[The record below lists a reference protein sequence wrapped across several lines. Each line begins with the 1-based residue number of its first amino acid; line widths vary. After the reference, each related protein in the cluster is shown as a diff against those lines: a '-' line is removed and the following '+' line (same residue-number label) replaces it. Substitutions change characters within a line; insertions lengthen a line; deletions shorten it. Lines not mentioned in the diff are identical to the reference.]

1 MLPFIRKSYADIFED
16 FYNITNGD
24 IILGGSLSLKMQNV
38 ISRDINDLDLAINKS
53 DWIKYESK
61 IIKKYKIY
69 YGQLIHLPPKLEH
82 RVSTCFNK
90 ENKNEFHL
98 FINNIENDIFNIVIY
113 NNTPIRVFKPELHLL
128 DKEYM
133 LADDI
138 TNPKNISD
146 VDSIKKYLNAK

>member
-1 MLPFIRKSYADIFED
+1 MIPYVRKSYADIFED
-16 FYNITNGD
+16 FYNITNGA

-53 DWIKYESK
+53 DWDLYEHK
-61 IIKKYKIY
+61 IIFKYKVY
-69 YGQLIHLPPKLEH
+69 YGQLVELHPNMEH
-82 RVSTCFNK
+82 RVCTCFNK

-98 FINNIENDIFNIVIY
+98 FINNIENDMFNTIFY
-113 NNTPIRVFKPELHLL
+113 NNIPIRVFKPELHLL

-133 LADDI
+133 LADDV
-138 TNPKNISD
+138 TNMKNVSD